1 MKTLLVANPKGG
13 SGKTTLATNL
23 AGYFAGLGWHVVL
36 SDMDRQ
42 KSALKWL
49 ATRPVRLPFVNAL
62 NGRGDHLISL
72 SADINIIDS
81 PAGLRGEK
89 LKDAVKAADWIIVP
103 IQSSVFD
110 IVATEKFLDV
120 LRAEKS
126 VRNSKTF
133 VLMVGM
139 RIGARTKSAAMLEKY
154 LDEAGFP
161 VTAHLSDAQIY
172 KESAETG
179 FSIFDMPASKASK
192 HKSQWLALIQSLK
205 VHHKNN

>member
-1 MKTLLVANPKGG
+1 
-13 SGKTTLATNL
+13 
-23 AGYFAGLGWHVVL
+23 
-36 SDMDRQ
+36 MDRQ
-42 KSALKWL
+42 KSALNWL

-126 VRNSKTF
+126 VRKSKTF

-154 LDEAGFP
+154 LDAAGFP

>member
-23 AGYFAGLGWHVVL
+23 AGYFAGRGYHVVL

-62 NGRGDHLISL
+62 NGRSDHLISL

-89 LKDAVKAADWIIVP
+89 LKNAVKAADWIIVP
-103 IQSSVFD
+103 MQSSVFD
-110 IVATEKFLDV
+110 IAATEKFLDV
-120 LRAEKS
+120 LRAERPIRKG
-126 VRNSKTF
+126 KAF
-133 VLMVGM
+133 VVMVAM
-139 RIGARTKSAAMLEKY
+139 RIDGRTKSAAMLEKY
-154 LDEAGFP
+154 LDAAGFP
-161 VTAHLSDAQIY
+161 VKAHLSDAQIY

-192 HKSQWLALIQSLK
+192 HKGQWLGLIQSLK
-205 VHHKNN
+205 ILNKN

>member
-23 AGYFAGLGWHVVL
+23 AGYFAGRGYHVVL

-49 ATRPVRLPFVNAL
+49 ATRPVSLPFVNGL
-62 NGRGDHLISL
+62 NGRSDHLISL

-103 IQSSVFD
+103 MQSSVFD
-110 IVATEKFLDV
+110 IAATEKFLDV
-120 LRAEKS
+120 LRAEKP
-126 VRNSKTF
+126 VRKGKAF
-133 VLMVGM
+133 VVMVAM
-139 RIGARTKSAAMLEKY
+139 RIDARTKSAALLEKY

-161 VTAHLSDAQIY
+161 VKAHLSDAQIY

-179 FSIFDMPASKASK
+179 FSIFDMPTSKASK
-192 HKSQWLALIQSLK
+192 HKGQWLDLIQSLK
-205 VHHKNN
+205 VINKN

>member
-126 VRNSKTF
+126 VRKSKTF

-179 FSIFDMPASKASK
+179 FSIFDMPASKSSK

>member
-23 AGYFAGLGWHVVL
+23 AGYFAALGYHVVL

-49 ATRPVRLPFVNAL
+49 ATRPVSLPFVNGL
-62 NGRGDHLISL
+62 NGRSDHLISL

-103 IQSSVFD
+103 MQSSVFD
-110 IVATEKFLDV
+110 IAATEKFLDV
-120 LRAEKS
+120 LRAEKP
-126 VRNSKTF
+126 VRKGKAF
-133 VLMVGM
+133 VVMVAM
-139 RIGARTKSAAMLEKY
+139 RIDARTKSAALLEKY
-154 LDEAGFP
+154 LNEVGFP
-161 VTAHLSDAQIY
+161 VKAHLSDAQIY

-192 HKSQWLALIQSLK
+192 HKGQWLDLIQSLK
-205 VHHKNN
+205 VINKN